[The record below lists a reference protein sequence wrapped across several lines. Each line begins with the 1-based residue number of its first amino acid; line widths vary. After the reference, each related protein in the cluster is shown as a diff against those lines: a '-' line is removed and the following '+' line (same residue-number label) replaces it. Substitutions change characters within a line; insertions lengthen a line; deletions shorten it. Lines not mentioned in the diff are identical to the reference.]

1 MLTARD
7 RLTMRR
13 MTTNLTFGHFS
24 SSFLHTQLPLYIE
37 ISVGTVLRFSV
48 FSVFRVLE
56 HFVRVSGRVSVLV
69 LLSRC
74 TRMRVRTIA
83 EWDLRGL
90 IKAYFGAVRGFERG
104 NEKVSGMHY
113 LINWLT

>member
-1 MLTARD
+1 MTAD
-7 RLTMRR
+7 MYSVV
-13 MTTNLTFGHFS
+13 TNIFS
-24 SSFLHTQLPLYIE
+24 SVT
-37 ISVGTVLRFSV
+37 SVGTVLRFSV

>member
-1 MLTARD
+1 MPGLVD
-7 RLTMRR
+7 RSWSR
-13 MTTNLTFGHFS
+13 
-24 SSFLHTQLPLYIE
+24 
-37 ISVGTVLRFSV
+37 TVPS
-48 FSVFRVLE
+48 
-56 HFVRVSGRVSVLV
+56 

-90 IKAYFGAVRGFERG
+90 IKAYFGAVRGIERG

>member
-1 MLTARD
+1 
-7 RLTMRR
+7 
-13 MTTNLTFGHFS
+13 
-24 SSFLHTQLPLYIE
+24 
-37 ISVGTVLRFSV
+37 
-48 FSVFRVLE
+48 
-56 HFVRVSGRVSVLV
+56 
-69 LLSRC
+69 
-74 TRMRVRTIA
+74 MRVRTIA